1 MRFDLPLLLAAA
13 ASAPSADAAGP
24 PSPLASLASATR
36 RAFLP
41 RSVPLR
47 SLGTKRHKADA
58 ESLALASALASC
70 LSKDGAVAP
79 SAPLSARDVASLPSG
94 GGIAEDVA
102 LLSTPS
108 APAVAVDYVDLV
120 PLGGASPDSQ
130 PLSQAAGLD
139 EVADAPLISDI
150 EMLSSMLAEVVKK
163 ENPRVYD
170 LYTRFRKHGMDRAA
184 DYDDVESFEAMKTL
198 ARDIGPHEA
207 RDVMKT
213 FSIALNLV
221 NAAEV
226 HHRMRLVRDGEGFD
240 GDKGRAEVHVG
251 PLPMVEDSI
260 RGTMEILLEE
270 GVDPDKIFERVCTQ
284 KCEIVLTAHPTE
296 VNRKTVIRKYRNI
309 SEILAYL
316 ERPDLHPFDRA
327 EALNGLRGI
336 VAAIWGA
343 DEIRRIK
350 PTVQKEAAGGN
361 AVIESVLWDAVP
373 SYLRKLDAQCRVTL
387 GKKLPVETA
396 PIKFASWIG
405 GDRDGNPNCTPAVTL
420 EVVTHQRLR
429 AAKLFLG
436 ELNVLYSE
444 LAISSR
450 FSEEVEELAAGIRD
464 SFDKKEKYRRV
475 IGHLRRRLVRTI
487 KDCEAKLRQ
496 ISNKGSDV
504 GISSEHAVGDLAGW
518 EDAEP
523 ITKAEELM
531 EPLRTI
537 YNSLVETGFELVADG
552 HVSDIIR
559 RVAVFGMTLVPLDI
573 REESTRHTMALDA
586 ITRQLGIGSYK
597 EWDEEARLN
606 WLQSELSSRRPLF
619 RIRDIES
626 EEMGLGPE
634 VTKTLMVFKVASE
647 LDSESLG
654 AYVISQANTASDVL
668 AVMLLQKQFGMTA
681 KSGKLMRVVPL
692 FETLN
697 DLTNSPEQLETLF
710 GITSYIGSIN
720 GKQEVMV
727 GYSDSAK
734 DAGRLAACWAQY
746 TAQEAMAKVAD
757 KYGIELTF
765 FHGKGG
771 TVGRGGNP
779 ALYRAV
785 LSHPPNTINGR
796 FRVTEQGEMIRQ
808 NFGSMEI
815 AQRSLDIYTA
825 ALLRESFVKRVEP
838 KKEWRDQMQRVS
850 DLSCASYRH
859 TVREDPRFVPYFR
872 QATPELELGR
882 LNIGSRPAKRNPK
895 GGVESLRAIPWTF
908 AWAQTRMHLSAWL
921 GVGDGLRS
929 GDEEDKR
936 ILREM
941 YEEWPWFREIVSLI
955 SMLLSKTDFSIT
967 KNYDELLVDPS
978 LMSLGDEVRSKLVET
993 RQAIIDVSG
1002 TEDISGPHI
1011 QLMRASSMIRN
1022 PYVDSINVVQ
1032 AEILK
1037 VLRSMPEDDSPDLT
1051 PELALIKNVR
1061 TDALLLSIKGIAQGM
1076 KNSG

>member
-1 MRFDLPLLLAAA
+1 MRFNISLLLAVA
-13 ASAPSADAAGP
+13 ASLPPSASGRGGP
-24 PSPLASLASATR
+24 SQPLVSLATASR
-36 RAFLP
+36 RAFISKTP
-41 RSVPLR
+41 SPN
-47 SLGTKRHKADA
+47 AD
-58 ESLALASALASC
+58 
-70 LSKDGAVAP
+70 DGA
-79 SAPLSARDVASLPSG
+79 LSPDDAIAAAAAAAKEVTSLPH
-94 GGIAEDVA
+94 
-102 LLSTPS
+102 
-108 APAVAVDYVDLV
+108 
-120 PLGGASPDSQ
+120 GGAAPESQ
-130 PLSQAAGLD
+130 PLSQEPHLD
-139 EVADAPLISDI
+139 LVADAPLISDI
-150 EMLSSMLAEVVKK
+150 EMLSDMLAAVVRK
-163 ENPRVYD
+163 ENPIVYD
-170 LYTRFRKHGMDRAA
+170 YYTRFRQHGMDRAA
-184 DYDDVESFEAMKTL
+184 NPDDAHPFEEMKRL
-198 ARDIGPHEA
+198 AEDITPNEA
-207 RDVMKT
+207 RGVMKT

-226 HHRMRLVRDGEGFD
+226 HHRMRLVKENDRVEEEEGRRS
-240 GDKGRAEVHVG
+240 GRVG

-260 RGTMEILLEE
+260 RGTMDILLKE
-270 GVDPDKIFERVCTQ
+270 GADPERIFERLITQ

-296 VNRKTVIRKYRNI
+296 VNRKTSIRKYRKI
-309 SEILAYL
+309 SELLAYL
-316 ERPDLHPFDRA
+316 ERPDLHPFEQA
-327 EALNGLRGI
+327 EALNELRGI
-336 VAAIWGA
+336 IAAIWGS
-343 DEIRRIK
+343 DEIRRVK

-387 GKKLPVETA
+387 GKKLPVDAA
-396 PIKFASWIG
+396 PVKFASWIG
-405 GDRDGNPNCTPAVTL
+405 GDRDGNPNCTPSVTL

-429 AAKLFLG
+429 AAKLFMTEMN
-436 ELNVLYSE
+436 ELYAE

-450 FSEEVEELAAGIRD
+450 FSKELEELAASIEMSD
-464 SFDKKEKYRRV
+464 DKIEKYRRV
-475 IGHLRRRLVRTI
+475 IGHLRKRLVRTV
-487 KDCEAKLRQ
+487 KDCEERLNQ
-496 ISNKGSDV
+496 MDE
-504 GISSEHAVGDLAGW
+504 SSVHFTSAEGGLGALSGW
-518 EDAEP
+518 EEVEP
-523 ITKAEELM
+523 ISRADELLA
-531 EPLRTI
+531 PLRVI
-537 YNSLVETGFELVADG
+537 YDSLVETGFELVADG
-552 HVSDIIR
+552 HVSDTIR
-559 RVAVFGMTLVPLDI
+559 RVAVFGLTLAPLDI

-586 ITRQLGIGSYK
+586 ITRHLGIGSYK

-606 WLQSELSSRRPLF
+606 WLQSEINSKRPLF
-619 RIRDIES
+619 RIRDVETNT
-626 EEMGLGPE
+626 MGLDPD
-634 VTKTLMVFKVASE
+634 VRKTLMVYKVASE
-647 LDSESLG
+647 LEPESLG

-668 AVMLLQKQFGMTA
+668 AVMLLQKQFGMT
-681 KSGKLMRVVPL
+681 KQNGKLMRVVPL

-710 GITSYIGSIN
+710 SITSYIGSIN

-757 KYGIELTF
+757 KHGIELTF

-779 ALYRAV
+779 ALYRAI

-825 ALLRESFVKRVEP
+825 ALMRESFVERVEP
-838 KKEWRDQMQRVS
+838 KQEWRDEMQRVS
-850 DLSCASYRH
+850 DVSCAAYRH

-921 GVGDGLRS
+921 GVGAGLSS
-929 GDEEDKR
+929 GTEEDKR

-941 YEEWPWFREIVSLI
+941 YEEWPWFREIISLI
-955 SMLLSKTDFSIT
+955 SMLISKTDFSIT
-967 KNYDELLVDPS
+967 KNYDELLVEAE
-978 LMSLGDEVRSKLVET
+978 LMSLGDEVRNKLVET
-993 RQAIIDVSG
+993 RQAVIDVSG
-1002 TEDISGPHI
+1002 SQDISGPHI
-1011 QLMRASSMIRN
+1011 QLMRASSTIRN

-1032 AEILK
+1032 AELLK

-1051 PELALIKNVR
+1051 PELKDIKTTR
-1061 TDALLLSIKGIAQGM
+1061 IDALLLSIKGIAQGM

>member
-1 MRFDLPLLLAAA
+1 MRLNFSLLLAAA
-13 ASAPSADAAGP
+13 ATALASAHNTPSA
-24 PSPLASLASATR
+24 PLASLASASK
-36 RAFLP
+36 RAFITKKKNAATEIMA
-41 RSVPLR
+41 VP
-47 SLGTKRHKADA
+47 SG
-58 ESLALASALASC
+58 
-70 LSKDGAVAP
+70 GAAV
-79 SAPLSARDVASLPSG
+79 DDITHLPSG
-94 GGIAEDVA
+94 GSAE
-102 LLSTPS
+102 
-108 APAVAVDYVDLV
+108 
-120 PLGGASPDSQ
+120 SQ
-130 PLSQAAGLD
+130 PLSQAPDLD
-139 EVADAPLISDI
+139 EVADAPLIADI
-150 EMLSSMLAEVVKK
+150 EMLSGMLAEVIKK
-163 ENPRVYD
+163 ENPTVYD
-170 LYTRFRKHGMDRAA
+170 YYTRFRQLGMDRAA
-184 DYDDVESFEAMKTL
+184 NPNDVDQPWFEEMKQL
-198 ARDIGPHEA
+198 AHDITPRDALG
-207 RDVMKT
+207 VMKT

-226 HHRMRLVRDGEGFD
+226 HHRMRLVRENDKVDG
-240 GDKGRAEVHVG
+240 AHVG

-260 RGTMEILLEE
+260 RGTMEILLNKD
-270 GVDPDKIFERVCTQ
+270 GADPEKIFEKLTTQ

-296 VNRKTVIRKYRNI
+296 VNRKTILRKYRNI
-309 SEILAYL
+309 SELLEYL
-316 ERPDLHPFDRA
+316 ERPELHPFERA
-327 EALNGLRGI
+327 EAFNRLRGI
-336 VAAIWGA
+336 IAAIWGS
-343 DEIRRIK
+343 DEIRRNK

-387 GKKLPVETA
+387 GKKLPVDTA

-405 GDRDGNPNCTPAVTL
+405 GDRDGNPNCTPEVTL

-429 AAKLFLG
+429 AAKLFLN

-450 FSEEVEELAAGIRD
+450 FSEKLLELAASVVESD
-464 SFDKKEKYRRV
+464 DKIEKYRRV
-475 IGHLRRRLVRTI
+475 IGHLRKRLVRTV
-487 KDCEAKLRQ
+487 KDCEAKLNQ
-496 ISNKGSDV
+496 INQSV
-504 GISSEHAVGDLAGW
+504 HFASSEQAFGALSGW
-518 EDAEP
+518 DDVEP
-523 ITKAEELM
+523 ILKSEDLL
-531 EPLRTI
+531 EPLKVI
-537 YNSLVETGFELVADG
+537 YDSLVETGYELVADG

-573 REESTRHTMALDA
+573 REESTRHTLALDA
-586 ITRQLGIGSYK
+586 ITRHLGIGSYK

-606 WLQSELSSRRPLF
+606 WLQSEINSKRPLF
-619 RIRDIES
+619 RIGDVESNTICLDPDIR
-626 EEMGLGPE
+626 
-634 VTKTLMVFKVASE
+634 KTLMVYKVASE
-647 LDSESLG
+647 LEPEALG

-668 AVMLLQKQFGMTA
+668 AVVLLQKQFNMTR
-681 KSGKLMRVVPL
+681 KNGKLMRVVPL

-697 DLTNSPEQLETLF
+697 DLENSPKQLEALF
-710 GITSYIGSIN
+710 SVTGYIGSIN

-779 ALYRAV
+779 ALYRAI

-808 NFGSMEI
+808 NFGDMEI

-838 KKEWRDQMQRVS
+838 KQEWRDEMQRVS
-850 DLSCASYRH
+850 DVSCAAYRH

-921 GVGDGLRS
+921 GVGAGLSS

-941 YEEWPWFREIVSLI
+941 YEEWPWFREIISLI
-955 SMLLSKTDFSIT
+955 SMLISKTDFSIT

-978 LMSLGDEVRSKLVET
+978 LMSLGDEVRDKLVET
-993 RQAIIDVSG
+993 RQAVIDISG
-1002 TEDISGPHI
+1002 AKDISGPHI
-1011 QLMRASSMIRN
+1011 QLMRASSTIRN

-1037 VLRSMPEDDSPDLT
+1037 VLRAMPEDDSPNLT
-1051 PELALIKNVR
+1051 PELKEIKDIR